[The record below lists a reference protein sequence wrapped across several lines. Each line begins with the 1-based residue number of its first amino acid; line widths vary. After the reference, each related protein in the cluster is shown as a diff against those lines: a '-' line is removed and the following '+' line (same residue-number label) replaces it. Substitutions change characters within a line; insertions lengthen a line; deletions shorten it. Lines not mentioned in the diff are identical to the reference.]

1 MLGTDWRV
9 EGKYLEYCNCDYLCP
24 CAPVNLAEQPTNGEC
39 LRASLVPINSDRFA
53 GGLALAQRTAARS
66 AALIMAPQSRLG
78 LSLGG
83 HPK

>member
-1 MLGTDWRV
+1 
-9 EGKYLEYCNCDYLCP
+9 
-24 CAPVNLAEQPTNGEC
+24 
-39 LRASLVPINSDRFA
+39 LVPINSDRFA